1 MSRLLFGVLSQG
13 EFTVGQGILE
23 QGFRRSAEAAGSAR
37 KLLREGL
44 SNQRERY
51 TVLAKLGSEVIALG
65 NSANDFERSLAYF
78 RHAARA
84 RERLE
89 TVDYR
94 AESRIGHSRRA
105 SVRLAVVDSVGSRL
119 AGA

>member
-84 RERLE
+84 RERL
-89 TVDYR
+89 
-94 AESRIGHSRRA
+94 
-105 SVRLAVVDSVGSRL
+105 
-119 AGA
+119 